1 MIGLL
6 AGKTIILGVTGGIAA
21 YKSAAL
27 VSRLKDLGADVWV
40 AMTGEATKLVGPL
53 TFRTLSGNPVITDL
67 FSEEIANLP
76 VPHIALAKK
85 ADLVLIAPC
94 TANIIGKLAHGIADD
109 ALTTIV
115 LAATAKKLLA
125 PAMNVEMWRN
135 QSVQENLAKLR
146 KQGVRFV
153 GPVEGKLAC
162 GDNDIGRMAEP
173 EEILARI
180 LTVLVPQQ
188 DLKGKHFL
196 VTAGGTREAIDPVR
210 YLANRSSGK
219 MGYAIA
225 AAARARGATV
235 TLIAAN
241 VDLPAPLDLKPVKVE
256 SAAEMLAAVLDGQGK
271 ADAIVMAAAVADYNL
286 KHPTSNFKIKK
297 QKTNFK
303 LELKPTEDILEAIAK
318 QKGKRGRKLV
328 GFALETD
335 DLIGNAKKKLKEK
348 GLDLIVANGP
358 ATFGGD
364 QATVSIIDRSGKT
377 EKLPKLAK
385 RAIAD
390 RLLDRLNAR

>member
-1 MIGLL
+1 ML

>member
-1 MIGLL
+1 ML
-6 AGKTIILGVTGGIAA
+6 AGKTIILGVTGCIAA

-53 TFRTLSGNPVITDL
+53 TFRALSGNPVITDL
-67 FSEEIANLP
+67 FSEEIASLP

-115 LAATAKKLLA
+115 LASTAKKLLA
-125 PAMNVEMWRN
+125 PAMNGEMWRN

-146 KQGVRFV
+146 KQGVHFV

-180 LTVLVPQQ
+180 LAVLVPQQ
-188 DLKGKHFL
+188 DLKGKHL
-196 VTAGGTREAIDPVR
+196 LITAGGTREAIDPVR
-210 YLANRSSGK
+210 YIANRSSGK

-225 AAARARGATV
+225 EAARARGANV

-241 VDLPAPLDLKPVKVE
+241 VDLPAPLDLRPVKVE
-256 SAAEMLAAVLDGQGK
+256 SAAEMLAAVLAGQGE

-318 QKGKRGRKLV
+318 QKGKKGRKLV

-364 QATVSIIDRSGKT
+364 QATVSIIDRSGQT
-377 EKLPKLAK
+377 EKLPKLTK

-390 RLLDRLNAR
+390 RLLDRLSAL